1 MYSLEI
7 MSDFND
13 SKIYKGNQVLFHEKN
28 YNVFMLYILA
38 RVGVLQTTNTN
49 PNLLINLFH
58 TFLQDFDIKMKIK
71 EKMIPNSCQYQEEK

>member
-1 MYSLEI
+1 
-7 MSDFND
+7 
-13 SKIYKGNQVLFHEKN
+13 
-28 YNVFMLYILA
+28 MLDILA